1 MEAFNSQCKK
11 CPRLVNFLANVK
23 RDHPRYH
30 CQPVAAAGVAEPL
43 LLIVGLAPGL
53 HGANATGRPFTGD
66 ASGKLLYETLFKF
79 GYSNK
84 PESVALNDGFKL
96 ERCRVTN
103 AVKCLPPANK
113 PTSEEVKACNG
124 YLFDEL
130 NAVHPGGVIMALGS
144 LAHDAIL
151 KALALKKRDFVFGH
165 GLFHKLPRNRW
176 LIDSYHCGRY
186 NTQTKRL
193 TPVMF
198 HRVFETIADLLGGR
212 HGYE

>member
-1 MEAFNSQCKK
+1 MDAFNPHCKK
-11 CPRLVNFLANVK
+11 CPRLVDFLTNVK
-23 RDHPRYH
+23 RDHPDYH
-30 CQPVAAAGVAEPL
+30 CQPVAAVGVAEPS

-84 PESVALNDGFKL
+84 PESIALCDGFKL

-113 PTSEEVKACNG
+113 PTSEEIKACNG
-124 YLFDEL
+124 YLLGEL
-130 NAVHPGGVIMALGS
+130 NAVHAGGVIMALGS

-151 KALALKKRDFVFGH
+151 KALALKKRDFKFAHGH
-165 GLFHKLPRNRW
+165 LHKLPQETW

-193 TPVMF
+193 TSVMF
-198 HRVFETIADLLGGR
+198 DRVFETIADLLPR
-212 HGYE
+212 VC